1 MAGSSETSEP
11 AGERFRT
18 AAQFA
23 AQDAELLHFRYHL
36 RRLTVVGL
44 TDRDVDDLLE
54 LGRLA
59 FQGSDVA
66 KPVATITGRKDAS
79 PLAVALAGIVG
90 EGARSARGADGT
102 RALAFGAVL
111 GAYAALGEPDTGDR
125 EVQRA
130 AAVIGAI
137 GGAVATTTATM
148 VTGALLQQS
157 WSGYLSP
164 DG

>member
-1 MAGSSETSEP
+1 MARSTEASEP
-11 AGERFRT
+11 AGERFRS

-23 AQDAELLHFRYHL
+23 TEDAELLHFRYHL

-44 TDRDVDDLLE
+44 TDHDVEDLHE

-66 KPVATITGRKDAS
+66 KQVANITGRKDAS
-79 PLAVALAGIVG
+79 PLAVALAEIVG
-90 EGARSARGADGT
+90 EGARSASGADSI
-102 RALAFGAVL
+102 RSLAFGAVL

-125 EVQRA
+125 DAQRA

-148 VTGALLQQS
+148 VTGALLQRS
-157 WSGYLSP
+157 WSSYLSP